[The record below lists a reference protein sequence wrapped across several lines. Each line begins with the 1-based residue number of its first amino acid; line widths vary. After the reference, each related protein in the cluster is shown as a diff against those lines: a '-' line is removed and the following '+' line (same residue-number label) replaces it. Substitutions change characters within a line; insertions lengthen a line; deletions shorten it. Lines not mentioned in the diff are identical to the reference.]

1 MDRTRGVGYA
11 RHVSDPLHEL
21 ERQVER
27 GNLFAHSAMSE
38 QAVHVNENA
47 ALLNGLVGLLVQHGV
62 VSADELMA
70 VVDSA
75 RTMIENSEESA
86 RINVVIRNPET
97 GSEHDGGPV
106 DCAARIPVC
115 KAVCCRLRFALS
127 IEEIDNGPLKW
138 DLGRPYYNRISEDG
152 YCEKFD
158 RESRGCGVY
167 EQRPTP
173 CRGYS
178 CEGDDR
184 IWTDFEG
191 MVLNTEWIEEH
202 LGVNSMSPVE
212 VFMRA
217 VDNEPKQ

>member
-1 MDRTRGVGYA
+1 VADEELG
-11 RHVSDPLHEL
+11 EL
-21 ERQVER
+21 ERQVEH
-27 GNLFAHSAMSE
+27 GNLF
-38 QAVHVNENA
+38 VHA
-47 ALLNGLVGLLVQHGV
+47 ALTDQATRANQIEAVVNGLADLLVRLDIVSTEDLVDSVETTRKAITEAGRQLSLGV
-62 VSADELMA
+62 AIRGDTDAPTVPADE
-70 VVDSA
+70 
-75 RTMIENSEESA
+75 I
-86 RINVVIRNPET
+86 
-97 GSEHDGGPV
+97 
-106 DCAARIPVC
+106 DCEARIPYC